1 MDKPTISL
9 GRIDSIKEKGEKN
22 LPLFMKEGKHLVK
35 LIGQGTWGKTNSACV
50 LTDKG
55 TIGAYQLIDRLDK
68 DDNLDQF
75 TVDDEFVFEIG
86 TAINIVIA
94 NKAVVETSI
103 PSDETEEE
111 DEDDAPVAEAK
122 PKRGKAKAKA

>member
-1 MDKPTISL
+1 MNNPTVSL
-9 GRIDSIKEKGEKN
+9 GKIDSIKEKGEKT

-55 TIGAYQLIDRLDK
+55 QIGAYQLIDRLDK

-75 TVDDEFVFEIG
+75 TVDGEFVFEVG

-111 DEDDAPVAEAK
+111 DAAPVAEAK
-122 PKRGKAKAKA
+122 PKRGKAKA